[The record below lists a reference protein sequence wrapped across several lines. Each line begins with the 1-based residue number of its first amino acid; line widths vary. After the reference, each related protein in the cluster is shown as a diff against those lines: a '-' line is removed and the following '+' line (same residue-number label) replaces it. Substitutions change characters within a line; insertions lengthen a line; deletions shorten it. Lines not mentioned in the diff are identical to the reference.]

1 MIREKISYFQFDN
14 MMIQL
19 TSAVKEVG
27 KNCKYI
33 YGVPR
38 GGLPIAVHLSNHLN
52 KTLISSLTNMKSGCI
67 IVDDISDTGK
77 TFFRLKRQVYS
88 EGSIFVS
95 LFMRK
100 TSKFEPHV
108 WVRTISDQWI
118 VFPWEA

>member
-52 KTLISSLTNMKSGCI
+52 KTLIPSLTNMKSGCI

-88 EGSIFVS
+88 EGSIFV
-95 LFMRK
+95 
-100 TSKFEPHV
+100 TI
-108 WVRTISDQWI
+108 VRLGEQKGTRGLGCI
-118 VFPWEA
+118 VLQRGRRCQTPC